1 MRPLLW
7 KGVFLQFPIYFFVI
21 FNSKGL
27 NCKRDAYVLRFLRVL
42 GGGGRG
48 RGEQKKQNK
57 TKQKDKRR
65 LPQYFTRMAEQ
76 RIFWHRNRHRAW
88 ACPLPQCFSLSET
101 WMLICPFIIR
111 NLELLHVYMS
121 SISYWSSVL
130 SSVV

>member
-1 MRPLLW
+1 MLW
-7 KGVFLQFPIYFFVI
+7 KRVFCRFLFIFFVI

-42 GGGGRG
+42 GGEAGNR
-48 RGEQKKQNK
+48 KKNNKNK
-57 TKQKDKRR
+57 TKQKKSGVP
-65 LPQYFTRMAEQ
+65 LSLSLEWLNNALFGKEIAMGLALAVF
-76 RIFWHRNRHRAW
+76 RIA
-88 ACPLPQCFSLSET
+88 FSLSDT
-101 WMLICPFIIR
+101 WMSIYPFIIR

>member
-1 MRPLLW
+1 MP
-7 KGVFLQFPIYFFVI
+7 FPIYFFVI

-42 GGGGRG
+42 GGGAGNR
-48 RGEQKKQNK
+48 KKTTKTKQNK
-57 TKQKDKRR
+57 KTSDVPLSLSLEWLNNALFGKEIAIG
-65 LPQYFTRMAEQ
+65 LALAVF
-76 RIFWHRNRHRAW
+76 RNA
-88 ACPLPQCFSLSET
+88 FSLSET
-101 WMLICPFIIR
+101 WMSIYPFIIR

>member
-1 MRPLLW
+1 MP
-7 KGVFLQFPIYFFVI
+7 FPIYFFVI

-42 GGGGRG
+42 GGGGG
-48 RGEQKKQNK
+48 QKKNNK
-57 TKQKDKRR
+57 NKKTSDVVLSLSLEWLNNALFGKEIAIG
-65 LPQYFTRMAEQ
+65 LALAVF
-76 RIFWHRNRHRAW
+76 RNA
-88 ACPLPQCFSLSET
+88 FSLSET
-101 WMLICPFIIR
+101 WMSIYPFIIR

>member
-1 MRPLLW
+1 MP
-7 KGVFLQFPIYFFVI
+7 FPIYFFVI

-42 GGGGRG
+42 GGGAGNR
-48 RGEQKKQNK
+48 KKTTKTKQNK
-57 TKQKDKRR
+57 KTSDVPLSLSLEWLNNALFGKEIAMG
-65 LPQYFTRMAEQ
+65 LALAVF
-76 RIFWHRNRHRAW
+76 RIA
-88 ACPLPQCFSLSET
+88 FSLSDT
-101 WMLICPFIIR
+101 WMSIYPFIIR